1 MVFSDRISGVQPSAI
16 REIFK
21 VLGDPTIISF
31 AGGNPDPSTFP
42 ADKMAVIAAELFEK
56 QPSAAL
62 QYSVT
67 EGYPAL
73 REKISNRLKTKFNI
87 GTENDSLLV
96 LTGGQ
101 QGIDLT
107 CKVLCNED
115 DVVICEEPSFIGA
128 LNAFRS
134 TGAKLVGVDVDDD
147 GMNIEKLEA
156 ALNAFCVNVNHKK
169 ALDVGAS
176 TGGFTDCLLKRGAKE
191 VYAIDAGI
199 GQLHE
204 SLREDS
210 RVHSIEHFNA
220 RELTPEIT
228 DGECDV
234 AVADVSFISQTYIIA
249 QISSCLRDGASF
261 VSLIKPQFEAGRAA
275 LGKNGVVTNSA
286 YRFLAAK
293 RVINCALENGFDC
306 VGFMR
311 SPIEGGDGNVEYL
324 AHFIKKSCLKPQI
337 DDKFIKR
344 VTLL

>member
-1 MVFSDRISGVQPSAI
+1 MRIDVYLAAAGYTSSRKKAQDLIDAGV
-16 REIFK
+16 
-21 VLGDPTIISF
+21 V
-31 AGGNPDPSTFP
+31 
-42 ADKMAVIAAELFEK
+42 
-56 QPSAAL
+56 
-62 QYSVT
+62 
-67 EGYPAL
+67 
-73 REKISNRLKTKFNI
+73 KID
-87 GTENDSLLV
+87 G
-96 LTGGQ
+96 
-101 QGIDLT
+101 
-107 CKVLCNED
+107 
-115 DVVICEEPSFIGA
+115 VVVKKPSFIINEAVEHEVIIEQPFLYVSRG
-128 LNAFRS
+128 
-134 TGAKLVGVDVDDD
+134 GV
-147 GMNIEKLEA
+147 KLEA
-156 ALNAFCVNVNHKK
+156 ALNAFSVNVNHKK

-204 SLREDS
+204 SLRADS

-220 RELTPEIT
+220 RDLTPDII
-228 DGECDV
+228 DGECDI
-234 AVADVSFISQTYIIA
+234 AVADVSFISQTYIIP

-293 RVINCALENGFDC
+293 RVISCAVEHGFDC

-324 AHFIKKSCLKPQI
+324 AHFVKKSCLKPQI

-344 VTLL
+344 VTSL